1 MNAEP
6 MRPIN
11 VSSKLA
17 RAPARA
23 AISIDVHQHFNPTL
37 AEAGPEMKPKL
48 ANVGGELMTVPA
60 EKVDAIVK
68 ADYDKWLKIIKDA
81 GISLD

>member
-1 MNAEP
+1 
-6 MRPIN
+6 
-11 VSSKLA
+11 
-17 RAPARA
+17 
-23 AISIDVHQHFNPTL
+23 
-37 AEAGPEMKPKL
+37 MKPKL

>member
-1 MNAEP
+1 MP
-6 MRPIN
+6 P
-11 VSSKLA
+11 
-17 RAPARA
+17 A
-23 AISIDVHQHFNPTL
+23 AIALLQKHI

-48 ANVGGELMTVPA
+48 ENVGGELMDVAPDKLQA
-60 EKVDAIVK
+60 VVK